1 MGLFDFFK
9 KNETIKQTEAPKPLP
24 VDKFD
29 TSRYV
34 GFHQPEYKL

>member
-1 MGLFDFFK
+1 MGLFNFFK
-9 KNETIKQTEAPKPLP
+9 KIGSVQPAEAPKSLP

-29 TSRYV
+29 TSLYV

>member
-1 MGLFDFFK
+1 MGLFIFFK
-9 KNETIKQTEAPKPLP
+9 KNGAVKPTDAPKPLP

-29 TSRYV
+29 TSLYV

>member
-1 MGLFDFFK
+1 MGLFNFFK
-9 KNETIKQTEAPKPLP
+9 KNETVKPAEAPKPLP

>member
-1 MGLFDFFK
+1 MGLFNFFK
-9 KNETIKQTEAPKPLP
+9 KKETVQPAEASEPLP

-34 GFHQPEYKL
+34 SFHQPEYKL